1 MHGFFPDGA
10 ETLARYVREIDMGID
25 PDTGEDLERAAI
37 EEPAFRTSFRIR
49 AMADADPEDEPALDK
64 VIQAADADYRHDV
77 ISGGDVARADWRNAA
92 AYEWRRLMLEPHA
105 PTDPVSDVSA
115 LAVIAVSMRYA
126 PDATRAMIATDV
138 LGPDLPTMG
147 GLRDII
153 GTPER
158 DVPVDTLITDLV
170 GQWPDA
176 TPDRD
181 TLIDRDHAAWRILS
195 PIQQNAPGPGRRPHL
210 RAARHARPRRIPRT
224 DGRDRPHARG
234 TRAPLRPV
242 RPLRVRGAGH
252 GPHRGRVHRTGGTRG
267 HRAGQGD
274 DTMNDRFVIDDVE
287 MRRSATWPG
296 GPHVLSAELP
306 DGRILGHVIPQEGE
320 WLWRLADE
328 TEWHAPRPVEG
339 NVARFIDQ
347 GGREAAILSLL
358 EAIETRYPMADPED
372 PVDVLDESL
381 TGTDPYAAP
390 AAGPAR

>member
-1 MHGFFPDGA
+1 MEQRTIDDGELRQWIDEWGEESHDDILPSDDEADIANRILEHHTRGEYAGVDWNGAWESLRGIVGPALEHVHGFFPDGA

-49 AMADADPEDEPALDK
+49 AMADADPEDEQALDK

-138 LGPDLPTMG
+138 LGPDMPTMG

-153 GTPER
+153 GTPEQ

-176 TPDRD
+176 TPDGD
-181 TLIDRDHAAWRILS
+181 TLTDRDHAAWRILS
-195 PIQQNAPGPGRRPHL
+195 PIQQNAP
-210 RAARHARPRRIPRT
+210 A
-224 DGRDRPHARG
+224 
-234 TRAPLRPV
+234 
-242 RPLRVRGAGH
+242 
-252 GPHRGRVHRTGGTRG
+252 
-267 HRAGQGD
+267 
-274 DTMNDRFVIDDVE
+274 
-287 MRRSATWPG
+287 
-296 GPHVLSAELP
+296 
-306 DGRILGHVIPQEGE
+306 
-320 WLWRLADE
+320 
-328 TEWHAPRPVEG
+328 PVEG
-339 NVARFIDQ
+339 HIYGLLGMLDHVEYLGRTGETGRMHAERALRF
-347 GGREAAILSLL
+347 
-358 EAIETRYPMADPED
+358 DPSD
-372 PVDVLDESL
+372 RFASAVLD
-381 TGTDPYAAP
+381 TAP
-390 AAGPAR
+390 AADGSTGLAELADIAQDRGTIR

>member
-1 MHGFFPDGA
+1 MEQRTIDDGELRQWIDEWGEESHDDILPSDDEADIANRILEHHTRGEYAGDVDWNGAWESLRGIVGPALEHVHGFFPDGA

-25 PDTGEDLERAAI
+25 SDTGEDLERAAI

-138 LGPDLPTMG
+138 LGPDMPTMG

-153 GTPER
+153 GTPEQ

-181 TLIDRDHAAWRILS
+181 TLTDRDHAAWRILS
-195 PIQQNAPGPGRRPHL
+195 PIQQNAP
-210 RAARHARPRRIPRT
+210 A
-224 DGRDRPHARG
+224 
-234 TRAPLRPV
+234 
-242 RPLRVRGAGH
+242 
-252 GPHRGRVHRTGGTRG
+252 
-267 HRAGQGD
+267 
-274 DTMNDRFVIDDVE
+274 
-287 MRRSATWPG
+287 
-296 GPHVLSAELP
+296 
-306 DGRILGHVIPQEGE
+306 
-320 WLWRLADE
+320 
-328 TEWHAPRPVEG
+328 PVEG
-339 NVARFIDQ
+339 HIYGLLGMLDHVEYLGRTGETGRMHAERALRF
-347 GGREAAILSLL
+347 
-358 EAIETRYPMADPED
+358 DPSD
-372 PVDVLDESL
+372 RFASAVLD
-381 TGTDPYAAP
+381 TAP
-390 AAGPAR
+390 AADGSTGLDWLQCIRQSDEGRMT

>member
-1 MHGFFPDGA
+1 
-10 ETLARYVREIDMGID
+10 MGID
-25 PDTGEDLERAAI
+25 SDTGEDLERAAI

-138 LGPDLPTMG
+138 LGPDMPTMG

-153 GTPER
+153 GTPEQ

-181 TLIDRDHAAWRILS
+181 TLTDRDHAAWRILS
-195 PIQQNAPGPGRRPHL
+195 PIQQNAP
-210 RAARHARPRRIPRT
+210 A
-224 DGRDRPHARG
+224 
-234 TRAPLRPV
+234 
-242 RPLRVRGAGH
+242 
-252 GPHRGRVHRTGGTRG
+252 
-267 HRAGQGD
+267 
-274 DTMNDRFVIDDVE
+274 
-287 MRRSATWPG
+287 
-296 GPHVLSAELP
+296 
-306 DGRILGHVIPQEGE
+306 
-320 WLWRLADE
+320 
-328 TEWHAPRPVEG
+328 PVEG
-339 NVARFIDQ
+339 HIYGLLGMLDHVEYLGRTGETGRMHAERALRF
-347 GGREAAILSLL
+347 
-358 EAIETRYPMADPED
+358 DPSD
-372 PVDVLDESL
+372 RFASAVLD
-381 TGTDPYAAP
+381 TAP
-390 AAGPAR
+390 AADGSTGLAELADIAQDRGTIR

>member
-1 MHGFFPDGA
+1 MEQRTIDDGELRQWIDEWGEESHDDILPSDDEADIANRILEHHTRGEYAGDVDWNGAWESLRGIVGPALEHVHGFFPDGA

-138 LGPDLPTMG
+138 LGPDMPTMG

-153 GTPER
+153 GTPEQ

-176 TPDRD
+176 TPDGD
-181 TLIDRDHAAWRILS
+181 TLTDRDYAAWRILS
-195 PIQQNAPGPGRRPHL
+195 PIQQNAP
-210 RAARHARPRRIPRT
+210 A
-224 DGRDRPHARG
+224 
-234 TRAPLRPV
+234 
-242 RPLRVRGAGH
+242 
-252 GPHRGRVHRTGGTRG
+252 
-267 HRAGQGD
+267 
-274 DTMNDRFVIDDVE
+274 
-287 MRRSATWPG
+287 
-296 GPHVLSAELP
+296 
-306 DGRILGHVIPQEGE
+306 
-320 WLWRLADE
+320 
-328 TEWHAPRPVEG
+328 PVEG
-339 NVARFIDQ
+339 HIYGLLGMLDHVEYLGRTGETGRMHAERALRF
-347 GGREAAILSLL
+347 
-358 EAIETRYPMADPED
+358 DPSD
-372 PVDVLDESL
+372 RFAFAVLD
-381 TGTDPYAAP
+381 TAP
-390 AAGPAR
+390 AADGSTGLAELADIAQDRGTIR